1 MFKTETYQGLQ
12 IFIQRVITFVGGL
25 IMPFTIA
32 AQNLVPNPSF
42 EDTMGCFLSTHPE
55 IGCSVEWSESTI
67 DNPDLNTPDL
77 CFNGAV
83 FFPPSSIPAFDGTK
97 YIGVDCQPNNSEFVQ
112 AELLQTMQ
120 GGKSYCVSF
129 YASVC
134 DQTLNPAISLGAMF
148 SVNEMTL
155 NPFVN
160 GMQADVQG
168 PVLFDPTVWTK
179 ITGVYTAT
187 GGEKFITLGGFQN
200 SGQPAFVYM
209 YIDMV
214 VVYEL
219 PTEQIYQLEV
229 CNGDFLQLLPATAT
243 AISPVTAAS
252 YLWSTGETSS
262 SITITQAGIYTV
274 EMQFGECSII
284 DSFFVASGN
293 CAVDTTILPQDSI
306 EEQTLFIPS
315 AFTPNGDGI
324 NDEFKIYG
332 EGLTKIQMNIFN
344 RWGEIIFVSNEV
356 DFFWNGTVKG
366 ILAKQD
372 VYVYQIY
379 FKNQYGIR
387 EERRGKLVLVR

>member
-1 MFKTETYQGLQ
+1 MFKNETYQSLQ
-12 IFIQRVITFVGGL
+12 SFIQRVISFIGGL
-25 IMPFTIA
+25 IMPFTMV
-32 AQNLVPNPSF
+32 AQNIVPNPSF
-42 EDTMGCFLSTHPE
+42 EDTLGCFLSTHPE
-55 IGCSVEWSESTI
+55 ISCSVEWSESTI
-67 DNPDLNTPDL
+67 NNPNLNTPDL

-97 YIGVDCQPNNSEFVQ
+97 YIGVDCQPMNSEFVQ

-120 GGKSYCVSF
+120 PGKSYCVSF

-155 NPFVN
+155 NPFTN
-160 GMQADVQG
+160 GMSAHVQG

-179 ITGVYTAT
+179 ITGTYTAT

-200 SGQPAFVYM
+200 SGQPTFVYM

-214 VVYEL
+214 EVYEL
-219 PTEQIYQLEV
+219 PSEQIFNLEV
-229 CNGDFLQLLPATAT
+229 CNGDFLQLLPTTATAT
-243 AISPVTAAS
+243 S
-252 YLWSTGETSS
+252 YSWNTGEITSS
-262 SITITQAGIYTV
+262 INVNQAGIYTV

-284 DSFFVASGN
+284 DSFFVTSGN

-315 AFTPNGDGI
+315 AFTPNGDGM

-332 EGLTKIQMNIFN
+332 EGLTEIQMNIFN

-379 FKNQYGIR
+379 FKNQEGIR

>member
-1 MFKTETYQGLQ
+1 MFKIEAYQNLQ
-12 IFIQRVITFVGGL
+12 SFIQRVITFVGGL
-25 IMPFTIA
+25 IMPFTIV

-42 EDTMGCFLSTHPE
+42 EDTMGCFSSTHPE
-55 IGCSVEWSESTI
+55 IGCSVTWSDSYLN
-67 DNPDLNTPDL
+67 NPDLNTPDL

-97 YIGVDCQPNNSEFVQ
+97 YIGIDCQPMNSEFVQ

-120 GGKSYCVSF
+120 AGKTYCVSF

-134 DQTLNPAISLGAMF
+134 DQTLNPAISLGTMF

-155 NPFVN
+155 NPFTN
-160 GMQADVQG
+160 GMSAHVQG

-179 ITGVYTAT
+179 ITGTYTAT

-214 VVYEL
+214 EVYEL
-219 PTEQIYQLEV
+219 PTEQIFNLEV
-229 CNGDFLQLLPATAT
+229 CNGDDLTLLPATAT
-243 AISPVTAAS
+243 ATS
-252 YLWSTGETSS
+252 YTWNTGENTSS
-262 SITITQAGIYTV
+262 IAITQAGIYTV

-284 DSFFVASGN
+284 DTFFVTSGN
-293 CAVDTTILPQDSI
+293 CDVDTTILPQDSI
-306 EEQTLFIPS
+306 VEQTLFIPS
-315 AFTPNGDGI
+315 AFTPNNDGL
-324 NDEFKIYG
+324 NDFFEVYG
-332 EGLTKIQMNIFN
+332 EGLTELEINIFN
-344 RWGEIIFVSNEV
+344 RWGEIIFHSN
-356 DFFWNGTVKG
+356 DLNFSWDGTCKG
-366 ILAKQD
+366 IVAKQD

-379 FKNQYGIR
+379 FKNQSGIR